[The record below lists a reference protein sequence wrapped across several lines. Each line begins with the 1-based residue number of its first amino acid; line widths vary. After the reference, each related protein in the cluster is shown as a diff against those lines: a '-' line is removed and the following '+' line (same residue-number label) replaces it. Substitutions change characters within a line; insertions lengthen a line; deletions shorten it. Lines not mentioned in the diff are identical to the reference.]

1 MKQGSLPFDVIII
14 SKAAEGWTMYIFA
27 AEGLDSTAVLQVL
40 EQPFEA
46 LPVTTLFFVRS
57 FSPKDRLTY
66 WKRSCASEQN
76 LGC

>member
-1 MKQGSLPFDVIII
+1 
-14 SKAAEGWTMYIFA
+14 MYIFA

>member
-1 MKQGSLPFDVIII
+1 
-14 SKAAEGWTMYIFA
+14 MYIFA

-66 WKRSCASEQN
+66 WKRSCALEQN